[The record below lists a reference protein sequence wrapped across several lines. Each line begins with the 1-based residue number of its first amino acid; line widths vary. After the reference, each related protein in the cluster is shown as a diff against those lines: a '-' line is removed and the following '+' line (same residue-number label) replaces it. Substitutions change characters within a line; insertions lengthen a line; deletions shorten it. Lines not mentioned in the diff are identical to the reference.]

1 MGVSQNT
8 FKMSDVGPDTDL
20 TTLTVVQLKQA
31 LKTKGLKATGA
42 RQDLIDRLQLAME
55 TQDDSNLIEDAN
67 VLLGEDDDDD
77 VDETAAA
84 IPKKKVTP
92 QKASIKPK
100 PIEFTKV
107 ASPASKDET
116 NTEKKDT
123 ETKPSTDKPKTDAE
137 RAAARAARFG
147 GSVSSEVEAKKQARA
162 ARFGIKSG
170 KIGDTPEVDL
180 ETLRKRAERFG
191 QSSSTAMKNAELD
204 EKIKKRQERFGIV
217 QPDPKKIKK
226 SDSSEVLTKIELN
239 KSLKEDKPMDEKM
252 LKRAER
258 FGAVKASA

>member
-1 MGVSQNT
+1 MGAQHAQQQQEKPKNLHQKIFLVSQNT

-42 RQDLIDRLQLAME
+42 KQDLIDRLQLAME
-55 TQDDSNLIEDAN
+55 TQDDSDLIEDAN

-77 VDETAAA
+77 EDETAAV
-84 IPKKKVTP
+84 IPK
-92 QKASIKPK
+92 
-100 PIEFTKV
+100 
-107 ASPASKDET
+107 
-116 NTEKKDT
+116 KKDT

-217 QPDPKKIKK
+217 QPDPKKFKK

-239 KSLKEDKPMDEKM
+239 KTLKEDKPMDKKM